1 MPAADFCY
9 IGGEECQINTSTP
22 YSSFIRDVYIFAGEN
37 SRKVLRCRRFVEIV
51 SMSKLIEISDD
62 PIEDETKGKHTE
74 RNLKVYLKCWKHDLV
89 NTTVEKYNFLQ

>member
-1 MPAADFCY
+1 M
-9 IGGEECQINTSTP
+9 
-22 YSSFIRDVYIFAGEN
+22 
-37 SRKVLRCRRFVEIV
+37 EIV